1 LLWEPAKEGNVEWI
15 DTFTLSAE
23 QNPYIQA
30 ESDDMDFYMLGMN
43 KEERDIREKGEFV
56 ARSGLVFPDFSQN
69 IEQYLIDFGPG
80 DVPKD
85 WAIYASVDHGLNN
98 PTAWL
103 WHAVAPTGEIV
114 TFAEHYQSNMIVSEH
129 AKVVKSREESWGRNP
144 ENVERMGDP
153 AMRQRSG
160 ITGTSIIQEYALH
173 GVYVNVEGIPHDVM
187 VGIEKMQAYMRR
199 RPKTRWGADRP
210 TWVISKNCP
219 NLIRE
224 LKKLRWATYSSDK
237 MAYEMNKQEVV
248 HKKDDH
254 AFDSARYFA
263 TTRPDLK
270 PIPEQTDANAPP
282 VTLRYEELLLKM
294 REDPTVEFA
303 EDRASAQDGNVVIND
318 YGGYY

>member
-1 LLWEPAKEGNVEWI
+1 
-15 DTFTLSAE
+15 
-23 QNPYIQA
+23 
-30 ESDDMDFYMLGMN
+30 M
-43 KEERDIREKGEFV
+43 
-56 ARSGLVFPDFSQN
+56 FPDFNQN
-69 IEQYLIDFGPG
+69 LERYLVDFGPG
-80 DVPKD
+80 DVPNT

-103 WHAVAPTGEIV
+103 WHAVSPTGDIV

-129 AKVVKSREESWGRNP
+129 AQVVKQRELSWGKKP
-144 ENVERMGDP
+144 DDVERMGDP
-153 AMRQRSG
+153 AMRQRNG
-160 ITGTSIIQEYALH
+160 VTGTSIIQEYALH

-187 VGIEKMQAYMRR
+187 VGIEKMQSYFRLR
-199 RPKTRWGADRP
+199 DDSRWGTNRPK
-210 TWVISKNCP
+210 WVISRNCP

-224 LKKLRWATYSSDK
+224 LKKLRWASYSSDK

-270 PIPEQTDANAPP
+270 PVMDTDGVKDAPT
-282 VTLRYEELLLKM
+282 TLSYEELLLKM

-303 EDRASAQDGNVVIND
+303 EDKAYNDGPTVIAGYGD
-318 YGGYY
+318 YY